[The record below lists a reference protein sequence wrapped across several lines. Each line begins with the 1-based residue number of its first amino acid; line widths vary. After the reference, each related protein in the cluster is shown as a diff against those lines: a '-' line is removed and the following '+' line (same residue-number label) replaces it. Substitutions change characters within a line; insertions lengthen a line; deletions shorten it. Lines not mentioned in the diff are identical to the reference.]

1 MKNQKKSTCYV
12 GFLIPKKE
20 RIYSR
25 KGHII
30 YSINLIVLLY
40 VVKWI
45 MCQRGFF
52 TSELKR
58 IIFMIHIFFF
68 FCRNT
73 FPITSPRT
81 TSWLDS
87 HPKNPIHLEKNL
99 PATLSKN
106 TNIFTSFSYWREKM
120 KKTHK
125 TRKKQKNN
133 MNRINAHIDFFFCST
148 QKPLFVFL
156 FVLYSSFL
164 K

>member
-25 KGHII
+25 KEQII

-87 HPKNPIHLEKNL
+87 HPKNPIHSL
-99 PATLSKN
+99 
-106 TNIFTSFSYWREKM
+106 IR
-120 KKTHK
+120 
-125 TRKKQKNN
+125 
-133 MNRINAHIDFFFCST
+133 
-148 QKPLFVFL
+148 
-156 FVLYSSFL
+156 FL
-164 K
+164 KERMLETRWSTWVEIQKIFMMTGNRFFH